1 MHVCSTGSQPRRG
14 QRRITSPGASEV
26 RSHMPSTSVVS
37 RRGGPAYAPL
47 YLTLAPLSGMI
58 RLIRWR
64 LFRVIALVL
73 LISDAHGGHAYRAL
87 VRTPLVRLDPSISS
101 CQVCRALRRGLA
113 MPLTKC
119 ELKGVGSTQQFHSIA
134 A

>member
-1 MHVCSTGSQPRRG
+1 M
-14 QRRITSPGASEV
+14 
-26 RSHMPSTSVVS
+26 RSHVPSTSVVS
-37 RRGGPAYAPL
+37 LRGGPAYAPL

-64 LFRVIALVL
+64 LFRVIALVI
-73 LISDAHGGHAYRAL
+73 LISDTYGGHAYRAL
-87 VRTPLVRLDPSISS
+87 VRTPLVRLHLSISS
-101 CQVCRALRRGLA
+101 CEVCRALRRGLA

-119 ELKGVGSTQQFHSIA
+119 ELKEVGSTQQFDLIA